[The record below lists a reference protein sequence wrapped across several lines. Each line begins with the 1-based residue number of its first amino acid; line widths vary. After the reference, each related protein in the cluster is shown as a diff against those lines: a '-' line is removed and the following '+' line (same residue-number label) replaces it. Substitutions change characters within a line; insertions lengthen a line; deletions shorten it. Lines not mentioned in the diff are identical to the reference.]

1 MRVVPAVPGGLR
13 HEGVEID
20 GSSRHC
26 RVCTRNSRRERRRA
40 MAIGY
45 VTREQPQGDGEGRW
59 DEVEILETFWTAM
72 RKGGGVN
79 LTRLAKEMEVPE
91 STLRHWIDRARS
103 ADAPAAVVEF
113 FESPAG
119 LWILHQIVVAAVF
132 VLTQVVGGGIRSVC
146 CFLALSGL
154 WRFVGSGYG
163 TICAMVAKT
172 EEAIGR
178 YGETEKERLSAEM
191 APKEITLAPDETFHR
206 GRPCLVAMEPVSN
219 FILVEEYAPDRKA
232 ETWKEAAER
241 GLDGL
246 PVQVLQCTGD
256 EGASLL
262 KFAEGL
268 LGVAY
273 SPDLFHPMR
282 DLGRATSLPLERREA
297 AAAKTAEKA
306 ERRVDALVDEAEAY
320 DAARSGP
327 GRPRDYTGRIEEAL
341 AECETAA
348 EAVAEASARREEAG
362 RARRGLSE
370 AYHPYDLAEGSSRS
384 AARVEADLEEQL
396 EVVDR
401 VAGEAGLGQ
410 RCLALIGKAR
420 KVVKKMVPTIA
431 FVHGLTKKKVEALG
445 LPASAERVVFE
456 ALVPAFYLEEFSRK
470 APTAEKRAAVRETA
484 AGLHALAD
492 ERDGPLGAL
501 PPEVRGRVEAT
512 ALECARLFQ
521 RSSSCVEGRN
531 GVLSLRHHGLH
542 RLGPRKLRALT
553 VVHNFFIERADGTT
567 AAERFFGRRPRDL
580 FTYLLQALPPPA
592 RPAARRSAPH

>member
-1 MRVVPAVPGGLR
+1 MTVA
-13 HEGVEID
+13 
-20 GSSRHC
+20 
-26 RVCTRNSRRERRRA
+26 
-40 MAIGY
+40 Y
-45 VTREQPQGDGEGRW
+45 VTREQPQGDAEGRW
-59 DEVEILETFWTAM
+59 GEAEILERFWEAM
-72 RKGGGVN
+72 REDGGVN
-79 LTRLAKEMEVPE
+79 LTRLAEESGVPE

-113 FESPAG
+113 FEGPAG
-119 LWILHQIVVAAVF
+119 LWLLHQIVTAAVF
-132 VLTQVVGGGIRSVC
+132 VITQVVGGGIRSVC

-163 TICAMVAKT
+163 TICATVAKT

-178 YGETEKERLSAEM
+178 YGGEEKARLSSAM

-206 GRPCLVAMEPVSN
+206 GRTCLVAMEPVSN

-241 GLDGL
+241 GLEGL
-246 PVQVLQCTGD
+246 PVKVIQCTGD

-262 KFAEGL
+262 RFARKL

-273 SPDLFHPMR
+273 SPDIFHPMQ
-282 DLGRATSLPLERREA
+282 DVSRATSLPLERREA
-297 AAAKTAEKA
+297 AAVKSAEEA

-327 GRPRDYTGRIEEAL
+327 GRPRDYTGRIDEAV
-341 AECETAA
+341 E
-348 EAVAEASARREEAG
+348 EAVAAAEIASEAATRREEAG
-362 RARRGLSE
+362 DARRGLSE
-370 AYHPYDLAEGSSRS
+370 AYHPYGLADGAART
-384 AARVEADLEEQL
+384 AARVEADLEEHL
-396 EVVDR
+396 AVID
-401 VAGEAGLGQ
+401 VAAAEAGLGK

-420 KVVKKMVPTIA
+420 KVVKKMIATVA
-431 FVHGLTKKKVEALG
+431 FVHGLTRKKVEALG
-445 LPASAERVVFE
+445 LPAPAERVVFE
-456 ALVPAFYLEEFSRK
+456 ALVPAFYLDEVARK

-484 AGLHALAD
+484 ATLHVLAD
-492 ERDGPLGAL
+492 EPGGPLGTL
-501 PPEVRGRVEAT
+501 SPEARSRVDAT

-531 GVLSLRHHGLH
+531 GVLSLRHHGRH

-553 VVHNFFIERADGTT
+553 VVHNFFIERDDGTT
-567 AAERFFGRRPRDL
+567 AAERLFGRRPRDL
-580 FTYLLQALPPPA
+580 FTYLLQSLPPPA